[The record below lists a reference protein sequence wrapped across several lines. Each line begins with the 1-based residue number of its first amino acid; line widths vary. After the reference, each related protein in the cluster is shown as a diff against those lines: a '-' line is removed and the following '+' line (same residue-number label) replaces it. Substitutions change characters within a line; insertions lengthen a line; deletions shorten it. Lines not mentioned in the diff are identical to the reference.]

1 MSSGSGASNL
11 GYGNIAP
18 LSGINGKY
26 VNVDN
31 SNSPATFGSNEIS
44 GSPPGMFG
52 LGLAGAKSNIDA
64 AAGINPGICLFKGG
78 AKKLKRKIKNITKK
92 YKMKVSKKRSGHIKR
107 KIKSKYNITKKT
119 RAYKLNKTKS
129 IKMKRT
135 RKNTKKRNYK
145 LKGGNYSQYQNN
157 MPLTQNY
164 SIGGILS
171 PNQLGLANPP
181 PYSLNTGGC
190 VDNYRHDI
198 NRGFSS
204 IGH

>member
-1 MSSGSGASNL
+1 MSAGSGASNL
-11 GYGNIAP
+11 GYSNITP
-18 LSGINGKY
+18 LENVNPSY
-26 VNVDN
+26 VNVGSTN
-31 SNSPATFGSNEIS
+31 NPYHFGSNETQA
-44 GSPPGMFG
+44 FG
-52 LGLAGAKSNIDA
+52 GLRGASNNVDA
-64 AAGINPGICLFKGG
+64 AQGKVPGVCLFKGG